1 MWCFVFPT
9 IDTEW
14 CCIHRYLNTCWPIRV
29 HLSIFMMETLQ
40 LEFKIRPV
48 NTSLYIK
55 APHRNTDTH
64 SYIIQ
69 TEAILQSSRT
79 HNPSPSWQY
88 FMAKSNRMTS
98 WHDWLDGWMEIL
110 VFRKKVALIPTGFEQ
125 LISYSNRNIL
135 HAFLQLPSHFGMAH
149 CVQFSSISMLNYT
162 QNGGHINF

>member
-55 APHRNTDTH
+55 APDRNTNIH
-64 SYIIQ
+64 SCKIQ
-69 TEAILQSSRT
+69 RETILQSSRT
-79 HNPSPSWQY
+79 YYTPPSWQY
-88 FMAKSNRMTS
+88 FMGKSNRMTS
-98 WHDWLDGWMEIL
+98 WHDWLDGWMEVL
-110 VFRKKVALIPTGFEQ
+110 VFCRKVALIHSAFQQ
-125 LISYSNRNIL
+125 LMSHSNRNIL
-135 HAFLQLPSHFGMAH
+135 HAFLQLPSHFGMAY
-149 CVQFSSISMLNYT
+149 CVQFCSINMLNYT
-162 QNGGHINF
+162 QNGSHINF